1 MGTDFIGF
9 SFDGVHSS
17 YLGLKR
23 VSDGQFYN
31 EQLQPN
37 FENKLKTITGMDGQ
51 LYFGANYSE
60 KEFKIKVAFDSVTEK
75 QFRQITALFSTKKI
89 CNLIFDERP
98 YKMYKVR
105 LTAPIEL
112 SYVCFNEP
120 RKTIGEARDGIRII
134 KREEVP
140 VEEGS
145 EETVTEITRETI
157 YPYVYEYDESDK
169 IITERIYKGE
179 GEISLTC
186 FSPMAQAPF
195 KTLDDY
201 TKPRLSYDILTEA
214 VDSNFVTAYDNV
226 DEWKEAS
233 GILSKEMY
241 LNNNI
246 DRPIS
251 PPVGPEQ
258 TNYNIWINV
267 FNPGDIDS
275 PFILYLPYH
284 TNGVEQ
290 FGTFGPDHGT
300 AVHLYV
306 NTFDTMEIAPFTASA
321 SLTEET
327 GVLINSK
334 NHLIEGVHYNVDTDT
349 WATTGNLYN
358 NYIIAG
364 DFSAIIKQDILQ
376 LVENEMELGK
386 QTVSINYNASPEDV
400 WIKYDYLYY

>member
-112 SYVCFNEP
+112 SYVCFDEP
-120 RKTIGEARDGIRII
+120 QKTIGEARDGIRII

-140 VEEGS
+140 IEEGS
-145 EETVTEITRETI
+145 EETVTEITRETV

-241 LNNNI
+241 SNNNI
-246 DRPIS
+246 DRPVS
-251 PPVGPEQ
+251 PPVGPEH

-364 DFSAIIKQDILQ
+364 DFSTIIKQDILQ
-376 LVENEMELGK
+376 LVENEMEIGK
-386 QTVSINYNASPEDV
+386 QTICINYNASPEDV
-400 WIKYDYLYY
+400 WIKYNYLYY

>member
-1 MGTDFIGF
+1 MSTDFIGF
-9 SFDGVHSS
+9 SFDGIHSS

-31 EQLQPN
+31 EQLQSN

-60 KEFKIKVAFDSVTEK
+60 KEFKIKVAFDSITEK

-112 SYVCFNEP
+112 SYICFDEP
-120 RKTIGEARDGIRII
+120 RKTVGESRDGIRII

-145 EETVTEITRETI
+145 EETVTEITRETV
-157 YPYVYEYDESDK
+157 YPYIYEYDEENK

-179 GEISLTC
+179 GEISLSC

-201 TKPRLSYDILTEA
+201 MKPRLSYDILTEA

-233 GILSKEMY
+233 GILSEEMY

-246 DRPIS
+246 DRPVS
-251 PPVGPEQ
+251 PPVGPEH

-275 PFILYLPYH
+275 PFMLYLPYYR
-284 TNGVEQ
+284 NGVEQ

-321 SLTEET
+321 SLAEET

-334 NHLIEGVHYNVDTDT
+334 NHLIEGVRYNIDTDT

-364 DFSAIIKQDILQ
+364 DFSTIIKQDILQ